1 MFKDHKMSAIILAV
15 KILVLVSVAGVILSL
30 LSVVSF
36 WKAKKK
42 IDKTLEEDKLPK
54 EPRKLTTL
62 SDIQYD
68 TEDLSKFNQETY
80 DIINKWKNKK

>member
-1 MFKDHKMSAIILAV
+1 MSAIILAV
-15 KILVLVSVAGVILSL
+15 NILILISVASVILSL

-42 IDKTLEEDKLPK
+42 IDKIPEEDKLPK

-80 DIINKWKNKK
+80 DIINKWKKIKWSIRLL